1 LNKQKYKK
9 NVPSK
14 KKIYLINDYGIVICD
29 NGCLMK
35 AWLFMVLLFD
45 DDDESEIQMEFL
57 NKSKV
62 RLVTI
67 HS

>member
-1 LNKQKYKK
+1 
-9 NVPSK
+9 
-14 KKIYLINDYGIVICD
+14 
-29 NGCLMK
+29 MK
-35 AWLFMVLLFD
+35 AWLSMVLLFDDD

>member
-1 LNKQKYKK
+1 MIMQLWLNY
-9 NVPSK
+9 
-14 KKIYLINDYGIVICD
+14 
-29 NGCLMK
+29 GCLMK
-35 AWLFMVLLFD
+35 AWLSMVLLFD

>member
-1 LNKQKYKK
+1 
-9 NVPSK
+9 
-14 KKIYLINDYGIVICD
+14 
-29 NGCLMK
+29 MK
-35 AWLFMVLLFD
+35 AWLSMVLLFDDD
-45 DDDESEIQMEFL
+45 DDDESEIQMEFF